1 MNELQLFLLM
11 QNQVMVLRNG
21 MTITSPQKGLGRV
34 KREFKQMMG
43 LKKNCSDA
51 ETLQN
56 IGILYAMNGKG
67 AKFNEYMD
75 KYPFLMSEHG
85 IQKVTELSV
94 AEQEAELAQW
104 N

>member
-1 MNELQLFLLM
+1 MNQLQLFLLM

-43 LKKNCSDA
+43 LSKNASDA

-56 IGILYAMNGKG
+56 IGILYAMNGMGK
-67 AKFNEYMD
+67 KFNDYVK
-75 KYPFLMSEHG
+75 KYPFLIEEHG
-85 IQKVTELSV
+85 MKLVTEKSIE
-94 AEQEAELAQW
+94 EQEAELAQL

>member
-11 QNQVMVLRNG
+11 QNQVMVIKHG
-21 MTITSPQKGLGRV
+21 MTLTAPNKGLGRV
-34 KREFKQMMG
+34 KSQFKQMMG
-43 LKKNCSDA
+43 LKRNASDA

-67 AKFNEYMD
+67 KKFNDYMR
-75 KYPFLMSEHG
+75 KQGAEWLNANN
-85 IQKVTELSV
+85 IQLVREDSV
-94 AEQEAELAQW
+94 EEQLAKL